1 MWLLWLQKQKM
12 GKNGCSQKD
21 VILGRPR
28 NFDVCRA
35 PIKILPGDREKSP
48 FRGKPPPFSRLW
60 SEVFAPSPW
69 FHWATENHIFL
80 VALVFDKKGSI
91 SSTIATKTTHFLCT
105 KSCCLLIF
113 TPSLFAPLFG
123 RTPPPFGPESAFW
136 GGSTQILGTFGPQT
150 PFLPESAYF
159 LLLRRAFSGLPHF
172 LFGWGLLTGAFGPI
186 FPLFSLCLGE
196 WICKQNRQA
205 DH

>member
-1 MWLLWLQKQKM
+1 MCLPARKCWSVCKFVSVVCLCVRVCVKILLLAANPCCTGRVRRQNSKKNNFPCSKNGARLWLLWLQKQKM

-123 RTPPPFGPESAFW
+123 RTPPRLAQNLLFG
-136 GGSTQILGTFGPQT
+136 GV
-150 PFLPESAYF
+150 
-159 LLLRRAFSGLPHF
+159 LRRF
-172 LFGWGLLTGAFGPI
+172 
-186 FPLFSLCLGE
+186 
-196 WICKQNRQA
+196 
-205 DH
+205 